1 MNIDIDTIVGKLTKA
16 EIWGHDKASI
26 EERFPAPLTGQIR
39 WLVCMRL
46 YGTSEK
52 HVQKVLDEYG
62 KSLWV
67 RDDVNKRK
75 QDIVLFSLVLQH
87 CFADS
92 WGLCCALLVC
102 EMLLRCQI

>member
-1 MNIDIDTIVGKLTKA
+1 MSSLSVGSASSAAAPLAMNIDIDTIVGKLTKA
-16 EIWGHDKASI
+16 DIRGHDKASI

-46 YGTSEK
+46 YGTSEQ

-75 QDIVLFSLVLQH
+75 QDIVLFSL
-87 CFADS
+87 CS
-92 WGLCCALLVC
+92 TTIVC
-102 EMLLRCQI
+102 